1 VTSLL
6 DKRLVVVTG
15 KGGVGKTTVAAALGL
30 AASRRGR
37 RTIVCEVAR
46 ETRLASLLDLP
57 EEGYDEHE
65 AEPGLYGISVDPDN
79 AKREWLQHQL
89 KSGALAGLL
98 GHSRVFTYL
107 TAAAPGL
114 DELVTIGKVWDLAQL
129 ERRTGTRRYDLVIL
143 DAPATGHGMAMF
155 TAPRTYARLTATGPV
170 RRQALRI
177 HDFLTDRRSTG
188 VLAVALPEEMPV
200 NETLDLER
208 RLRSELKLRFDGVV
222 VNALLPD
229 RLTRDQEAKLRSLDA
244 DLGPAAHAAVAA
256 VLSEE
261 GRARTQRAEMR
272 RLRRSIEERLVTLPY
287 VFEPEIGRAQLDPLA
302 ARLGELL

>member
-30 AASRRGR
+30 AASRHGR